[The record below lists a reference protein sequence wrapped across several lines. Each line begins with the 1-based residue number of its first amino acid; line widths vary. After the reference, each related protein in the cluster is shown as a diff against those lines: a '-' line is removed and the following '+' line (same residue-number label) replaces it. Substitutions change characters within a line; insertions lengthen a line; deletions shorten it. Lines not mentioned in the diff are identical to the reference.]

1 MKVKAVRPWPFWII
15 HLRLVLLYTPG
26 STLLTQPGKN
36 LQRTME
42 TEYMDSD
49 QKDNTDVCS
58 IMRTPLRFWMVVYIV
73 SKLCLH
79 CVYIVSTLCPHCE
92 DPAEV
97 LDGGL
102 QTAGPGQKWLLL
114 PITTRFGRD
123 TACLRSGRS
132 YNWVSFVFVSLSSL
146 VFVCWY
152 YITFTT
158 RFLVSLWSKRVWL
171 IQTSKRN
178 TVQNGYKHICRTFIV
193 YES

>member
-58 IMRTPLRFWMVVYIV
+58 IMRTPLRFWMVVYRQQ
-73 SKLCLH
+73 
-79 CVYIVSTLCPHCE
+79 
-92 DPAEV
+92 D
-97 LDGGL
+97 
-102 QTAGPGQKWLLL
+102 
-114 PITTRFGRD
+114 RD
-123 TACLRSGRS
+123 RSGCYCPLQPALVGTQPACARRS